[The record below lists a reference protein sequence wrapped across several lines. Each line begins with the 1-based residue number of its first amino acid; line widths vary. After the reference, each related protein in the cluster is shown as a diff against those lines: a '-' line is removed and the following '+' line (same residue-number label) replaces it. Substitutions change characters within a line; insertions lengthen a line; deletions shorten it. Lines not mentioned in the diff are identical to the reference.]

1 MNILLLLMANFVY
14 IMAVDKEANFDLIPH
29 DIICPFCI
37 ALIERFQQATQQNS
51 AFKNVLCESIS
62 GENRKNY
69 DSCIESFDEITV
81 ENLRNSTAEDLC
93 KKQKLCPI
101 DYEKVIL
108 MANTGEPDF
117 PSIPVVTNEQLEN
130 AEKYDILKNI
140 GNVFTGISEGSNEK
154 NLTLHINLNF
164 RKPELDEL
172 AALYNS
178 ATSEKSN

>member
-1 MNILLLLMANFVY
+1 MLEQQVVNLGFI
-14 IMAVDKEANFDLIPH
+14 ISDDLIL
-29 DIICPFCI
+29 IIHFNPTI
-37 ALIERFQQATQQNS
+37 
-51 AFKNVLCESIS
+51 
-62 GENRKNY
+62 
-69 DSCIESFDEITV
+69 
-81 ENLRNSTAEDLC
+81 DLP
-93 KKQKLCPI
+93 L
-101 DYEKVIL
+101 IL